1 MTLAKRAFTAAK
13 GYRSGLEIVALAAGF
28 IWLAIVRSRY

>member
-1 MTLAKRAFTAAK
+1 MTLVKRAFTAAK
-13 GYRSGLEIVALAAGF
+13 GYRPMFEIVALAAGF